1 LNAMRLNPRSADPRG
16 RPRRY
21 LFTGGG
27 TGGHVYPSLVVAD
40 YIRSKEPEAQI
51 LFAGVKKGAEERIV
65 PARGYDL
72 VTLTSQ
78 SLPRRRLGDLV
89 RFPLKMLRGVA
100 GGLNVLMRYRP
111 DVIFG
116 TGGYAAAPI
125 VIAALLLRYTGLWR
139 GTILIHEQNIIP
151 GRTNLW
157 LGRMADAVA
166 VSFRETSRFFPA
178 RKTFLTGYPVR
189 REIERPRR
197 REDDARALWGL
208 PPGAKVLVAFGGSS
222 GARVLNRALWGA
234 LGLLLS
240 RHEDLHIYHAIGRG
254 QTEYDPEKDLEEHLQ
269 RLGLPQDAAARYHWR
284 PYFDPIE
291 DYYAVADL
299 LMCRAGAGTVWEI
312 AAAGIPALLIPKAR
326 LPGDHQVKNARF
338 LERSGAAR
346 VLYERA
352 LYSQGKITGEGVRA
366 EEVVAAV
373 EDILYSAQCPPQM
386 TAQSVRSANPQAAA
400 ERIYRLASSPT
411 RQAPAAVSSVNH
423 GTGAVSAPTATPIE
437 WLSAEGL
444 LAWLQ
449 QRWKERSELS
459 REDLAYIHYK
469 ADHLL
474 HSGRWQERN
483 TGVKIAGLSRFRER
497 VPLLVEFITDRTPTT
512 RLRRLLGGDFV
523 QVGFI
528 RRNSLQAL
536 WRIGVYN
543 PSVRRAFLFALTD
556 PYYEVRSWAARAL
569 CRMAPSIGADAE
581 LESLLRRNLKDR
593 WFEVIVESAKA
604 LAQLASDPGVLEDLE
619 LLLRHNNWKVR
630 DAALFCLKEL
640 LARNVLKFSPEL
652 EQELERVQVTCLD
665 FAPLFPIRKTLE
677 DFQRVLY
684 ERKKVSSGSPERML
698 RNQES

>member
-1 LNAMRLNPRSADPRG
+1 MRQDPHSPDPKG

-40 YIRSKEPEAQI
+40 YVRSREPEAEI
-51 LFAGVKKGAEERIV
+51 LFVGVKKGAEERIV
-65 PARGYDL
+65 PPHGYDL
-72 VTLTSQ
+72 VTLSSQ
-78 SLPRRRLGDLV
+78 GLPRKRVADVLK
-89 RFPLKMLRGVA
+89 FSLKMLKGVA
-100 GGLNVLMRYRP
+100 GALNVLVRYRP

-139 GTILIHEQNIIP
+139 GRILIHEQNIIP
-151 GRTNLW
+151 GKTNLW
-157 LGRMADAVA
+157 LGRMGDAVA
-166 VSFRETSRFFPA
+166 VSFRETSRFFPPQ
-178 RKTFLTGYPVR
+178 KTFLTGHPVR
-189 REIERPRR
+189 GEIEGRR
-197 REDDARALWGL
+197 TRHDAARVSWGL
-208 PPGAKVLVAFGGSS
+208 PSGVKVLVAFGGSS

-234 LGLLLS
+234 LGHLLS
-240 RHEDLHIYHAIGRG
+240 RHEDLHVYHAIGRG
-254 QTEYDPEKDLEEHLQ
+254 QTGYDPEKDLEEHLR
-269 RLGLPQDAAARYHWR
+269 RLGLPQEAAARYHWMS
-284 PYFDPIE
+284 YFDHIE
-291 DYYAVADL
+291 EYYAVADL
-299 LMCRAGAGTVWEI
+299 LMCRAGAGTVWEV
-312 AAAGIPALLIPKAR
+312 AAAGVPALLIPKAR

-338 LERSGAAR
+338 LERSGTAR
-346 VLYERA
+346 VLYERP
-352 LYSQGKITGEGVRA
+352 LYSQGRVTGEEGVRA

-373 EDILYSAQCPPQM
+373 EDILYSAEGPARTMAPGFRPPNV
-386 TAQSVRSANPQAAA
+386 QSAA

-411 RQAPAAVSSVNH
+411 RKGPAAVSSMNH
-423 GTGAVSAPTATPIE
+423 GADAASSRAATPIE

-449 QRWKERSELS
+449 ERWKERAELS
-459 REDLAYIHYK
+459 REDVAYIHYK

-483 TGVKIAGLSRFRER
+483 TGVKIAGLSQFRER
-497 VPLLVEFITDRTPTT
+497 VPLLVDFITDRTPTT

-528 RRNSLQAL
+528 RRNALQAL
-536 WRIGVYN
+536 WRIGVYS
-543 PSVRRAFLFALTD
+543 PAVRRAFLFALTD

-569 CRMAPSIGADAE
+569 CRMAPSIGVDAE

-604 LAQLASDPGVLEDLE
+604 LANLASDPGVVEDLG

-640 LARNVLKFSPEL
+640 LARNVLRFSPEL
-652 EQELERVQVTCLD
+652 ERELERVQVTCLD
-665 FAPLFPIRKTLE
+665 FSPLFPIRKTLE

-684 ERKKVSSGSPERML
+684 ERKTGSGTPEKML